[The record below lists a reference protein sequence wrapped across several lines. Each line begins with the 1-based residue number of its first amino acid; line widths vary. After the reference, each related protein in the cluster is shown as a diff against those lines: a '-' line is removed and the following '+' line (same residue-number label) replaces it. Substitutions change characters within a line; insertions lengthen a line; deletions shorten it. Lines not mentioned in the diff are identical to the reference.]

1 MKNKYHFK
9 AILCASFAILL
20 SFHGIAQ
27 QSAFFTPTTSQNISS
42 SRQQYVS
49 RLAADPATE
58 NMRYVRFAD
67 LPQHLTPDG
76 RLFLNLSAEARHLE
90 FRPIHYELKANG
102 DYEWYGKN
110 TRINAYVSLVKME
123 DRLVGFMRSDTEF
136 WEIIPL
142 KEDVSIIREMDTSMM
157 QSEQCGVDAML
168 EDYPLSERAS
178 STDLCN
184 GSGCSGTIDILVLVP
199 PDVMAWYGTQS
210 SNPWAAFVHMV
221 NTFSLFNMALI
232 NSDIGGINPRY
243 RVASFDFSYDPT
255 VDIQADLNSLA
266 STSANIR
273 NEFRADLVVMLTS
286 VDYPGTSGRA
296 LASGVVNGEV
306 EYLAPHEDYA
316 FAIVEVDPGLSLSVF
331 PHEIGHLFGA
341 RHNRGFNV
349 PCNGDPNCGDDNTTC
364 AHGWRFSPIA
374 DHPDGQDRTIM
385 AELFDGHVNL
395 GAMRA
400 PHFSNPNVQFNGFN
414 TGRNTDNNAR
424 VIQSGACIVR
434 SHRPSSELGASIS
447 GTSLWCHLLNDD
459 FPHTYSANISQPA
472 SGFPGMPPYTYEW
485 RYSTNGNFTPANP
498 GSLLG
503 TGSSLT
509 ISSVLACDQFFLK
522 LNVTSSDGITVG
534 ATKVI
539 DTWGC
544 SDCNPNFGFF
554 RTNGESTHN
563 RHNDNQTIDI
573 QDSYLS
579 TVNAN
584 YLVSPNPFSSD
595 VQIEKRAGVDS
606 SFGVTIFDITGKIV
620 YQVIN
625 DSQSSLNIDL
635 SKYPD
640 GMFTVKITDDYDII
654 THKIIKVQK

>member
-1 MKNKYHFK
+1 MKGKYHFK

-27 QSAFFTPTTSQNISS
+27 KSAFFTPTTSQSISS

-49 RLAADPATE
+49 RIADDVVTKS
-58 NMRYVRFAD
+58 MRYVRFAD
-67 LPQHLTPDG
+67 LPQQLTSDG

-110 TRINAYVSLVKME
+110 TRINAYVSLIKMQ

-136 WEIIPL
+136 WEIVPL

-168 EDYPLSERAS
+168 EDYPLSERVS

-184 GSGCSGTIDILVLVP
+184 GGGCSGTIDILVLVP

-210 SNPWAAFVHMV
+210 DNPWAAFVHMV

-243 RVASFDFSYDPT
+243 HVASFDFTYTTP
-255 VDIQADLNSLA
+255 VDMQIDLNNLA
-266 STSANIR
+266 STSGNIR
-273 NEFRADLVVMLTS
+273 DEFRADLVVMLTS
-286 VDYPGTSGRA
+286 VDYPDTSGRA
-296 LASGVVNGEV
+296 LASGVVDGEV

-316 FAIVEVDPGLSLSVF
+316 FAIVEVEPGLSLSVF

-341 RHNRGFNV
+341 RHNRSSNV
-349 PCNGDPNCGDDNTTC
+349 TCVGNSSCGDDNETC
-364 AHGWRFSPIA
+364 AHGWRFNIENINGQ
-374 DHPDGQDRTIM
+374 DGQDRTIM
-385 AELFDGHVNL
+385 AQLFIDHINV

-400 PHFSNPNVQFNGFN
+400 PHFSNPNIQFEGFD
-414 TGRNTDNNAR
+414 TGTEDDNNAT

-434 SHRPSSELGASIS
+434 NHRPSPELGVSMS
-447 GTSLWCHLLNDD
+447 GTGLWCRFNDD
-459 FPHTYSANISQPA
+459 FPHSYSANVSQPA
-472 SGFPGMPPYTYEW
+472 SGFPGVPPYTYEW
-485 RYSTNGNFTPANP
+485 RYNTNGNFTPSNP

-509 ISSVLACDQFFLK
+509 ISSVLACDQFFLR
-522 LNVTSSDGITVG
+522 LNVTSSDGVTVSTTR
-534 ATKVI
+534 AI
-539 DTWGC
+539 NTWNC
-544 SDCNPNFGFF
+544 DDCNPFDFF
-554 RTNGESTHN
+554 RTSGESTPN
-563 RHNDNQTIDI
+563 GYNDNQTIAI

-579 TVNAN
+579 DINDN

-595 VQIEKRAGVDS
+595 VQIEKHKGKDS
-606 SFGVTIFDITGKIV
+606 SFEVTIFDITGKIV

-625 DSQSSLNIDL
+625 DSQSLLNIDL

-640 GMFTVKITDDYDII
+640 GMFTIKITDDYDII